1 MSKKPTKLIG
11 LHFSD
16 FNNLVNEGNEVH
28 LQTARLI
35 PFYKP
40 GDEMAL
46 TSIFMSSLRLIKEF
60 RKNVSQALGL
70 TTSGY
75 IHIFTEIEFLLFD
88 KKRIDGLVLVVR
100 GKKIVD
106 AVLIEVKN
114 KSIELDEKQIT
125 DYAIISKEYG
135 IKRLLTISNQ
145 FVSFPT
151 QSPVNVK
158 IPKSVSLYHLSW
170 SYILTIAHILLIDND
185 NNIEDEDQVEIMR
198 EVVNY
203 LESPK
208 SGVVGFTQMKQG
220 WTDVVNKMNAGASLK
235 QSDISVDETISSW
248 LEEER
253 DMALILSREL
263 GLLVRSGQNRFKKDL
278 SARIKQE
285 KKHLISNKSLE
296 SILQIDG
303 VASDIIVQPNF
314 GRKNIEMSVTLD
326 APQDRSLR
334 SQITWVKNQLKFCSR
349 KNPELFAAIEK
360 EIMID
365 INIKFTSKPVR
376 ISFADLEFAYEKLG
390 SREIKSF
397 SILQLKYIG
406 RKFESRKMFVK
417 IIEEML
423 IQYYQIIVQYL
434 KKWEKPVPKI
444 VKKEV
449 TRRDHITPTPPDGLP
464 TGHDSKFE
472 SKDEDLSNN

>member
-1 MSKKPTKLIG
+1 MNKKPTKLIG
-11 LHFSD
+11 LPFANFKS
-16 FNNLVNEGNEVH
+16 LVSEGNEIH

-46 TSIFMSSLRLIKEF
+46 TSIFMSALRLIKEF
-60 RKNVSQALGL
+60 RKNISQAIGL
-70 TTSGY
+70 PTSGDL
-75 IHIFTEIEFLLFD
+75 HIFSEIEFLLFD
-88 KKRIDGLVLVVR
+88 KKRIDGLILVVR

-114 KSIELDEKQIT
+114 KNNELNERQIY

-135 IKRLLTISNQ
+135 VKRLLTISNQ

-151 QSPVNVK
+151 QSPINVK
-158 IPKSVSLYHLSW
+158 IPKSVSLFHLSW
-170 SYILTIAHILLIDND
+170 SYILTIAYILLIDND
-185 NNIEDEDQVEIMR
+185 NNIADEDQIEIMK

-235 QSDISVDETISSW
+235 MNDDTVDETISSW

-278 SARIKQE
+278 TARIKHE
-285 KKHLISNKSLE
+285 KKQLITNKSLE

-303 VASDIIVQPNF
+303 VVSDINVKPNF
-314 GRKNIEMSVTLD
+314 GRKNIEMSVTLNV
-326 APQDRSLR
+326 PKDRSLR
-334 SQITWVKNQLKFCSR
+334 SQITWLRNQIKYCNK
-349 KNPELFAAIEK
+349 KNPELFATIEK
-360 EIMID
+360 ELMVD
-365 INIKFTSKPVR
+365 INIKFIREPVR
-376 ISFADLEFAYEKLG
+376 VSFADLEYAYEKLG
-390 SREIKSF
+390 YKEIKSF
-397 SILQLKYIG
+397 SILQVKYLG
-406 RKFESRKMFVK
+406 RKFESRKLFVK
-417 IIEEML
+417 IIEKML

-444 VKKEV
+444 
-449 TRRDHITPTPPDGLP
+449 ITKDVIIKDRITTTPPDG
-464 TGHDSKFE
+464 
-472 SKDEDLSNN
+472 

>member
-1 MSKKPTKLIG
+1 MNKKPTKLIG
-11 LHFSD
+11 LP
-16 FNNLVNEGNEVH
+16 FNNFKNLVSEGKEFH

-46 TSIFMSSLRLIKEF
+46 TSIFMSALRLIKEF
-60 RKNVSQALGL
+60 RKNVSQAIGL

-75 IHIFTEIEFLLFD
+75 IHIFTEIEFILFD
-88 KKRIDGLVLVVR
+88 KKRIDGLILVVR

-114 KSIELDEKQIT
+114 KNNELDEQQIN
-125 DYAIISKEYG
+125 DYANIAKEYG

-151 QSPVNVK
+151 QSPINAK
-158 IPKSVSLYHLSW
+158 IPKSVSLFHLSW

-185 NNIEDEDQVEIMR
+185 NNIEDEDQIEIMN
-198 EVVNY
+198 EVINY

-220 WTDVVNKMNAGASLK
+220 WTDVVHKMNAGASLK
-235 QSDISVDETISSW
+235 QNDDSVDETISSW

-263 GLLVRSGQNRFKKDL
+263 GLLVRSGQSRFKNDL
-278 SARIKQE
+278 SARINYE
-285 KKHLISNKSLE
+285 KKQLISNKSLE

-303 VASDIIVQPNF
+303 VASDINVQPNF
-314 GRKNIEMSVTLD
+314 GRKNIEIAVTLD
-326 APQDRSLR
+326 APKDRTLR
-334 SQITWVKNQLKFCSR
+334 PQITWLRNQIKYCSK
-349 KNPELFAAIEK
+349 KNPELFAMFEK
-360 EIMID
+360 ELMID

-376 ISFADLEFAYEKLG
+376 ISFSELEYAYEKLG
-390 SREIKSF
+390 SKEIKSF
-397 SILQLKYIG
+397 NILQVKYLG
-406 RKFESRKMFVK
+406 RKFESRKLFVK

-423 IQYYQIIVQYL
+423 IQYYQLIVQHL

-449 TRRDHITPTPPDGLP
+449 ITNDHITPNQPDVK
-464 TGHDSKFE
+464 SE
-472 SKDEDLSNN
+472 

>member
-11 LHFSD
+11 LPFSD
-16 FNNLVNEGNEVH
+16 FNRLVSEKNEVH

-46 TSIFMSSLRLIKEF
+46 TSIFMSALRLIKEF
-60 RKNVSQALGL
+60 RKNVSQVIGL
-70 TTSGY
+70 AKSGY
-75 IHIFTEIEFLLFD
+75 IHIFTEIEFLLFE
-88 KKRIDGLVLVVR
+88 KKRVDGLILVVR
-100 GKKIVD
+100 SKKIVD

-114 KSIELDEKQIT
+114 KNNELDEQQIN
-125 DYAIISKEYG
+125 DYANIAKEYG

-151 QSPVNVK
+151 QSPINVK
-158 IPKSVSLYHLSW
+158 VPKSVSLFHLSW

-185 NNIEDEDQVEIMR
+185 NNIEDEDQIEIMN

-235 QSDISVDETISSW
+235 QNDESVDETISSW

-263 GLLVRSGQNRFKKDL
+263 GLLVRSGQSRFKKDL
-278 SARIKQE
+278 SARINYE
-285 KKHLISNKSLE
+285 KKQLISNKSLE

-303 VASDIIVQPNF
+303 VASDINVQPNF
-314 GRKNIEMSVTLD
+314 GRKNIEMAVTLD
-326 APQDRSLR
+326 APKDRTLR
-334 SQITWVKNQLKFCSR
+334 PQITWLRNQIKYCSK
-349 KNPELFAAIEK
+349 KNPELL
-360 EIMID
+360 
-365 INIKFTSKPVR
+365 R
-376 ISFADLEFAYEKLG
+376 C
-390 SREIKSF
+390 
-397 SILQLKYIG
+397 LK
-406 RKFESRKMFVK
+406 R
-417 IIEEML
+417 
-423 IQYYQIIVQYL
+423 
-434 KKWEKPVPKI
+434 
-444 VKKEV
+444 
-449 TRRDHITPTPPDGLP
+449 
-464 TGHDSKFE
+464 
-472 SKDEDLSNN
+472 N

>member
-11 LHFSD
+11 LNFSK
-16 FNNLVNEGNEVH
+16 FKSMIRAGEEIH

-46 TSIFMSSLRLIKEF
+46 TSIFLSALRLIKEF
-60 RKNVSQALGL
+60 RKNISHAIGL
-70 TTSGY
+70 TSSGY

-88 KKRIDGLVLVVR
+88 KKRIDGLILIVR

-114 KSIELDEKQIT
+114 KNNVIDEKQIIN
-125 DYAIISKEYG
+125 YAMISKEYG

-158 IPKSVSLYHLSW
+158 TPKSVSLYHLSW
-170 SYILTIAHILLIDND
+170 SYILTIAYILLIDNND
-185 NNIEDEDQVEIMR
+185 NIADEDQIEIMK

-220 WTDVVNKMNAGASLK
+220 WTDVVHKMNAGASLK
-235 QSDISVDETISSW
+235 QNDDSVDETISSW

-278 SARIKQE
+278 SARIKHE
-285 KKHLISNKSLE
+285 KKQLIKNKSLE
-296 SILQIDG
+296 SILQIEG
-303 VASDIIVQPNF
+303 TASNIYVKPNF
-314 GRKNIEMSVTLD
+314 GRKNIEMSVTLV
-326 APQDRSLR
+326 APQDRQIR
-334 SQITWVKNQLKFCSR
+334 PQITWLRNQIKYCNR
-349 KNPELFAAIEK
+349 KDSELFSSIEK
-360 EIMID
+360 ELMVD
-365 INIKFTSKPVR
+365 INIKFTSKPIR
-376 ISFADLEFAYEKLG
+376 IPLAELEYAYEKLG
-390 SREIKSF
+390 TKEIKSF
-397 SILQLKYIG
+397 SILQIKYLG
-406 RKFESRKMFVK
+406 RKFESRKMFVN
-417 IIEEML
+417 IIENML
-423 IQYYQIIVQYL
+423 IQYYQCIVQYL
-434 KKWEKPVPKI
+434 KKWEKPVPKFA
-444 VKKEV
+444 VKDTE
-449 TRRDHITPTPPDGLP
+449 TQNI
-464 TGHDSKFE
+464 
-472 SKDEDLSNN
+472 

>member
-1 MSKKPTKLIG
+1 MNKKPTKLIG
-11 LHFSD
+11 LPFTD
-16 FNNLVNEGNEVH
+16 FNNLVSEGKELH
-28 LQTARLI
+28 LQAARLI

-46 TSIFMSSLRLIKEF
+46 TSIFMSAFRLIKEF
-60 RKNVSQALGL
+60 RKNISQAIGL
-70 TTSGY
+70 TTSGS

-88 KKRIDGLVLVVR
+88 KKRIDGLILVVR

-114 KSIELDEKQIT
+114 KHNELDEKQIN
-125 DYAIISKEYG
+125 DYAVISKEYG
-135 IKRLLTISNQ
+135 VERLLTISNQ

-151 QSPVNVK
+151 QSPINPK
-158 IPKSVSLYHLSW
+158 IPKNVSLYHISW
-170 SYILTIAHILLIDND
+170 SYILTIAYILLIDND
-185 NNIEDEDQVEIMR
+185 TNIEDQDQVEIMN

-220 WTDVVNKMNAGASLK
+220 WADVARNMNAGVSLK
-235 QSDISVDETISSW
+235 QNDTSVDETISSW

-278 SARIKQE
+278 TARIIHE
-285 KKHLISNKSLE
+285 KKQLIANKSLE
-296 SILQIDG
+296 SVLQIAG
-303 VASDIIVQPNF
+303 IASDINVQANF

-326 APQDRSLR
+326 APKDRSLR
-334 SQITWVKNQLKFCSR
+334 PQITWLKNQFKLFSK
-349 KNPELFAAIEK
+349 KNPDLFETIEK
-360 EIMID
+360 ELMVD

-376 ISFADLEFAYEKLG
+376 IAYSELENAYEKLG
-390 SREIKSF
+390 NKEIKSF
-397 SILQLKYIG
+397 SIIQVKYLG
-406 RKFESRKMFVK
+406 RKFESRKLFVNA
-417 IIEEML
+417 IENML
-423 IQYYQIIVQYL
+423 IQYYQMIVQYL
-434 KKWEKPVPKI
+434 KKWVKPVPKI

-449 TRRDHITPTPPDGLP
+449 LTIDHIALSPSDG
-464 TGHDSKFE
+464 
-472 SKDEDLSNN
+472 

>member
-1 MSKKPTKLIG
+1 MNKKPTKLIG
-11 LHFSD
+11 LPFAN
-16 FNNLVNEGNEVH
+16 FKKLVHEGNEIH

-46 TSIFMSSLRLIKEF
+46 TSIFMSALRLIKEF
-60 RKNVSQALGL
+60 RKNISQAIGL

-88 KKRIDGLVLVVR
+88 KKRIDGLILVVR

-114 KSIELDEKQIT
+114 KSNELDEKQIN
-125 DYAIISKEYG
+125 DYAVISKEYG
-135 IKRLLTISNQ
+135 VKRLLTISNQ

-151 QSPVNVK
+151 QSPINAK
-158 IPKSVSLYHLSW
+158 IPKAVSLYHLSW

-185 NNIEDEDQVEIMR
+185 NNIEDEDQIEIMN

-203 LESPK
+203 LEAPK

-220 WTDVVNKMNAGASLK
+220 WTDVVHKMNAGASLK
-235 QSDISVDETISSW
+235 QNDESVDETISSW

-263 GLLVRSGQNRFKKDL
+263 GLLVRSGQYRFKKDL
-278 SARIKQE
+278 SARIRHE
-285 KKHLISNKSLE
+285 KKQLIANKSLD

-303 VASDIIVQPNF
+303 VASDINVQPNF

-326 APQDRSLR
+326 APKDRALR
-334 SQITWVKNQLKFCSR
+334 PQITWLRNQIKICIK
-349 KNPELFAAIEK
+349 KNPELFESMEK
-360 EIMID
+360 ELMVD
-365 INIKFTSKPVR
+365 INIKFASKPVR
-376 ISFADLEFAYEKLG
+376 ISYSELEYAYEKLG
-390 SREIKSF
+390 NKEIKSF
-397 SILQLKYIG
+397 SIIHVKYLG
-406 RKFESRKMFVK
+406 RKFESRKLFVK

-423 IQYYQIIVQYL
+423 IQYYQIIVQHL

-449 TRRDHITPTPPDGLP
+449 ITNDHITPTPPDG
-464 TGHDSKFE
+464 
-472 SKDEDLSNN
+472 